1 MFTVTKEDISRILN
15 DFGIFSDVITFSELQ
30 RYDYEINNPSSKEV
44 RLIIKVDL
52 NNGQSVVVRFKNES
66 DATLKVINEQS
77 RFAKFLADNGIK
89 TPALFMTNYEY
100 ARWYTINRY
109 DVIVTVEEFV
119 PGEIRL
125 VSEKIAEKTGKL

>member
-1 MFTVTKEDISRILN
+1 MS
-15 DFGIFSDVITFSELQ
+15 
-30 RYDYEINNPSSKEV
+30 
-44 RLIIKVDL
+44 L

-66 DATLKVINEQS
+66 DVTLEVINAQS

-89 TPALFMTNYEY
+89 TPALFMASHEY

-119 PGEIRL
+119 TEEIHV
-125 VSEKIAEKTGKL
+125 VSEEIAEKPVDYWHRCTTLQKPVSFMFKMASYLIL

>member
-89 TPALFMTNYEY
+89 TCLL
-100 ARWYTINRY
+100 YTS
-109 DVIVTVEEFV
+109 DAADE
-119 PGEIRL
+119 L
-125 VSEKIAEKTGKL
+125 